1 MRQVRFYKT
10 EQDATSVEKT
20 LALAAGVRE
29 VFLYKCRDHDM
40 FIASDEDSGS
50 FLRHKQAGT
59 MFSAVYWETFKIET
73 PEPRVYYNT
82 TKMYSAEQQILQARL
97 AVGVL
102 NSTQCHVYKLVD
114 DEGPVL
120 FAVDQYQGQFMP
132 VTHGGELDLAEYYT
146 TYGQSKLPGP
156 MS

>member
-1 MRQVRFYKT
+1 MRQVRFYST
-10 EQDATSVEKT
+10 EEQATSVEKT
-20 LALAAGVRE
+20 LARAAGVRE
-29 VFLYKCRDHDM
+29 VFIYKCRDHDM
-40 FIASDEDSGS
+40 FMASDEDSGS

-59 MFSAVYWETFKIET
+59 MFNAVYWATLEIER

-82 TKMYSAEQQILQARL
+82 TKMYSTEQQLLQSRL
-97 AVGVL
+97 ALGAL
-102 NSTQCHVYKLVD
+102 NAVQTHIYRLTD

-120 FAVDQYQGQFMP
+120 FVVDQYQGQFMP
-132 VTHGGELDLAEYYT
+132 VTHGGELDLAEYYS